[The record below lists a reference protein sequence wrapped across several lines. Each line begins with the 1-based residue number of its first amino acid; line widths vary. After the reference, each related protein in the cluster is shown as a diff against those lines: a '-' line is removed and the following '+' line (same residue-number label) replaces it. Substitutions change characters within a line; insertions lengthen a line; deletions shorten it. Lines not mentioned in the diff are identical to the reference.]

1 MLCQKGQPRSL
12 RPAYKSI
19 TLSISRAK
27 SPFFGIIRHMRVAM
41 YYSNSD
47 VRVKEQPAP
56 KIGEGELL
64 VKVWASGICGSDV
77 MEWYRAHKVPLCL
90 GHEIAGEIVEAGAG
104 VRKYKKGQRIAC
116 SHHVPCGDCHYCKM
130 GHETV
135 CETLRKTNFDPGG
148 FAEYVRLPK
157 INVEKGVYLLPDSVT
172 YEEATFVEP
181 LACVLRGQRLAGI
194 KKGHTVLVIGCG
206 MSGLLHIQTAKLNE
220 ASEVFAADI
229 IDSKLKTAESFGA
242 QKAKDDCLAD
252 IVILCASAPA
262 AIERA
267 LKSVD
272 RGGVVLF
279 FAAANKDTK
288 IPLDINKIF
297 WRNEITLTSSYAAGP
312 AEHLEALRLISA
324 HKVNVKDMITHRF
337 GLTDAQKGFKLVAEG
352 KESIKVIIE
361 PQK

>member
-1 MLCQKGQPRSL
+1 
-12 RPAYKSI
+12 
-19 TLSISRAK
+19 
-27 SPFFGIIRHMRVAM
+27 MRVAM
-41 YYSNSD
+41 YYSNND
-47 VRVKEQPAP
+47 VRSQEQPVP

-64 VKVWASGICGSDV
+64 IKVWASGICGSDV

-90 GHEIAGEIVEAGAG
+90 GHEIAGEIVEVGPG
-104 VRKYKKGQRIAC
+104 VKKYKKGQRIAC
-116 SHHVPCGDCHYCKM
+116 SHHVPCGECHYCKM

-157 INVEKGVYLLPDSVT
+157 INVEKGVYALPDNVS

-181 LACVLRGQRLAGI
+181 LACVLRGQRLAKI

-206 MSGLLHIQTAKLNE
+206 MSGLLHIQMARLNG
-220 ASEVFAADI
+220 ASKIFAADI
-229 IDSKLKTAESFGA
+229 VDSKLKMAKNFGA
-242 QKAKDDCLAD
+242 DEAADNCLAD

-262 AIERA
+262 AIERGLA
-267 LKSVD
+267 SVD
-272 RGGVVLF
+272 RGGTVLF

-297 WRNEITLTSSYAAGP
+297 WRNEITLMSSYAATP
-312 AEHLEALRLISA
+312 EEHIEALGLIA
-324 HKVNVKDMITHRF
+324 KKRINVKDMITHKLS
-337 GLTDAQKGFKLVAEG
+337 LTETQKGFKLVVES

-361 PQK
+361 PQR